1 MADSSP
7 PPPSPHTSP
16 HTPLFFIVEG
26 CIGSGKSTLLEQ
38 LKQVVEAAHSFKV
51 CIIPEPVDI
60 WVESGAL
67 QTFYAD
73 IKANSYNFQTFV
85 YATRVM
91 RIKEYV
97 EKFPQTDVFL
107 IERSVISDRHLF
119 AKMLQDS
126 ECFTPVQT
134 TMYEYWVSMW
144 NHLLPF
150 QAPHGFIY
158 LAPSLDE
165 TLRRIQ
171 SRNRSGESVSREY
184 QQTLQTKHEE
194 IFGQLQT
201 KTDPSQPLD
210 ISTTMI
216 CNNIPTPVLRI
227 YCDEDYRDNHS
238 HEVFQKIVRFIQWI
252 KK

>member
-1 MADSSP
+1 MAT
-7 PPPSPHTSP
+7 PSPNS
-16 HTPLFFIVEG
+16 PLFLIIEG

-38 LKQVVEAAHSFKV
+38 LKQVVELQTTLKV
-51 CIIPEPVDI
+51 CIIPEPVDL
-60 WVESGAL
+60 WVKSGAL
-67 QTFYAD
+67 KTFYDD
-73 IKANSYNFQTFV
+73 IKTNAYSFQTFV
-85 YATRVM
+85 YVTRVM

-97 EKFPQTDVFL
+97 EKFPNTDVFL

-119 AKMLQDS
+119 AKMLKDS
-126 ECFTPVQT
+126 ECFTPVQI
-134 TMYEYWVSMW
+134 TMYDYWVSTW

-150 QAPHGFIY
+150 KSPHGFIY

-194 IFGQLQT
+194 IFGQLHT
-201 KTDPSQPLD
+201 PSSDPAQFLD

-216 CNNIPTPVLRI
+216 CNDIPTPVLRI

-238 HEVFQKIVRFIQWI
+238 HEVFRKIIRFIQLV